1 MDVGRYHASRNPL
14 SQRRAT
20 RDRADPIH
28 GSHDSLL
35 SNYYRRSQDLHQ
47 SVVARLRNEAPSHM
61 ETLRTGVRGEQ
72 QVRGREMRRLG
83 RAEVGNSGDR
93 QRIAEAITC
102 LSTEFPTDLTDPV
115 SD

>member
-35 SNYYRRSQDLHQ
+35 SNYYRRSQDLHK

-61 ETLRTGVRGEQ
+61 EAVRTGVRGEQ
-72 QVRGREMRRLG
+72 QVRRREMHSLG
-83 RAEVGNSGDR
+83 RAEVGNYRDR
-93 QRIAEAITC
+93 HRIQSEIRSMSIEYT
-102 LSTEFPTDLTDPV
+102 TQ
-115 SD
+115 